1 MSSITD
7 KELRNLAR
15 RVWRGIELGARRL
28 DRAAQS
34 PSGPVIEPVDPDQ
47 MPSQIV
53 GLSLKGVADH
63 ARTMSIVI
71 TDLRIGPS
79 TATVARGAME
89 NFARLH
95 WISIGE
101 TPDAVRARALH
112 VLRKDVR
119 DSGKQARFRSKR
131 PGRQTLTQERYLEA
145 TQAGIDELQVP
156 GLDWSVS
163 RAIADISNE
172 KWPQLDPKTPY
183 STLSAIAHGGVPGL
197 GQLVMD
203 NELRL
208 PRQQVINQVGFVLGV
223 ADVAV
228 HTLQRC
234 PLPIL
239 PSGCVSARWEPIM
252 TELDSVIKTLMAED
266 GSAELE
272 QAEHRA

>member
-1 MSSITD
+1 MS
-7 KELRNLAR
+7 LA
-15 RVWRGIELGARRL
+15 
-28 DRAAQS
+28 
-34 PSGPVIEPVDPDQ
+34 
-47 MPSQIV
+47 
-53 GLSLKGVADH
+53 
-63 ARTMSIVI
+63 I

-95 WISIGE
+95 WISVGE

-131 PGRQTLTQERYLEA
+131 PGRPTLTQEQYLEA
-145 TQAGIDELQVP
+145 IQEGIDELQVP

-163 RAIADISNE
+163 RAIADISKE

-197 GQLVMD
+197 GQLVVD
-203 NELRL
+203 NELQL

-239 PSGCVSARWEPIM
+239 PPGCVSGQWESIM

-266 GSAELE
+266 GLGESE
-272 QAEHRA
+272 QAEPRA